1 MNDLW
6 VPISLFVSI
15 AIVVSLYFSYRYRGR
30 VQLQKTLRQAMDK
43 GQELSPEIIE
53 RLAGPKPRPDG
64 DKRRGVIAL
73 AISAGIAA
81 FAFVLD
87 ESDAL
92 RPMLAIA
99 CIPALIGVAYLL
111 LWVVSEQPGAGEG

>member
-1 MNDLW
+1 MSDLW
-6 VPISLFVSI
+6 VPIILMVSI
-15 AIVVSLYFSYRYRGR
+15 AVVVSLYFSYVYRGR

-73 AISAGIAA
+73 AISAGIAT

-87 ESDAL
+87 QSHAL
-92 RPMLAIA
+92 RPMLAVA
-99 CIPALIGVAYLL
+99 CIPGLIGVAYLF
-111 LWVVSEQPGAGEG
+111 LWAMSDKAGAG